1 MRLSRFFVSTFVLLA
16 VLLGVSAAQTSAAGV
31 EAGSGHDGLPSLA
44 NFTKLADFGNG
55 NGEYPNAPLAQGTD
69 GDLYGTT
76 QNGPWP
82 SNGFAFKMNLAGTFS
97 TFDYSCTTNYCTGGK
112 PYAGLV
118 LASDG
123 NFYGTTSDGGDGAYR
138 SNRDPGG
145 TVFQLNPQS
154 GLNTIYNFCS
164 EVACDDGFEPF
175 TPLTQGSD
183 GNFYGVTGYGGTN
196 GLGTVFVVTPS
207 GALTTLHN
215 FASTEGNFPDA
226 ALIQAS
232 DGNFY
237 GTTANGGANCAYDVA
252 CGTIFKITSEGTLTT
267 LYSFCAQTNCAD
279 GYGPRGGLIQAAD
292 GDLYGVTIY
301 GGANTKYGSPDYGV
315 VFKITTAGAF
325 TALYSF
331 CALTNCADGYAP
343 AGILQATDGNFY
355 GATYYGGAS
364 YYGTLFKFTSAGV
377 LSTLH
382 DFCPKGGEHCTDGE
396 YPEALVQATDGNFY
410 GVAGQGGH
418 SGHGTAFKVSVGLG
432 AFVEVVTASGAAG
445 SSVIILGTNMTG
457 ASSVT
462 FNGVAAAFT
471 LVSST
476 EITATVPSGASTGP
490 VVVTTPKGKL
500 TSNKSFTISE

>member
-1 MRLSRFFVSTFVLLA
+1 MWLARFLVVMFGSLA
-16 VLLGVSAAQTSAAGV
+16 VLVSASVAQSSAEGIHTF
-31 EAGSGHDGLPSLA
+31 SGHDSVPSLA
-44 NFTKLADFGNG
+44 NFTKLADFGSG

-69 GDLYGTT
+69 GSLYGTT

-82 SNGFAFKMNLAGTFS
+82 SNGFAFKMTLGGTFS
-97 TFDYSCTTNYCTGGK
+97 TFDYSCSTNYCTGGK

-145 TVFQLNPQS
+145 TVLQLNPQS
-154 GLNTIYNFCS
+154 GLSTIYNFCS
-164 EVACDDGFEPF
+164 EVACEDGYYPYS
-175 TPLTQGSD
+175 PPIQGSD
-183 GNFYGVTGYGGTN
+183 GNLYGVTSEGGVN
-196 GLGTVFVVTPS
+196 GLGTVFAVTT
-207 GALTTLHN
+207 GGTLTTLHN
-215 FASTEGNFPDA
+215 FASTEGNYPYG
-226 ALIQAS
+226 ALLQAI

-237 GTTANGGANCAYDVA
+237 GTAAYGGSGAGCAGGD

-267 LYSFCAQTNCAD
+267 LYNFCEQTNCID
-279 GYGPRGGLIQAAD
+279 GNGPRGSLVQATD
-292 GDLYGVTIY
+292 GNLYGITVY
-301 GGANTKYGSPDYGV
+301 GGAKNYGT
-315 VFKITTAGAF
+315 VFKITTAGVF
-325 TALYSF
+325 TSLYSF
-331 CALTNCADGYAP
+331 CALTACADGDIP

-364 YYGTLFKFTSAGV
+364 YYGTLFKLTPAGV

-396 YPEALVQATDGNFY
+396 YPQALVQATDGNFY

-418 SGHGTAFKVSVGLG
+418 SGHGTAFKVSVGLS
-432 AFVEVVTASGAAG
+432 AFVETVTASGAAG
-445 SSVIILGTNMTG
+445 SSVIILGSNMTG

-462 FNGVAAAFT
+462 FNGAAAAFT

-476 EITATVPSGASTGP
+476 EITATVPSGATTGS

-500 TSNKSFTISE
+500 QSNRSFTVSY